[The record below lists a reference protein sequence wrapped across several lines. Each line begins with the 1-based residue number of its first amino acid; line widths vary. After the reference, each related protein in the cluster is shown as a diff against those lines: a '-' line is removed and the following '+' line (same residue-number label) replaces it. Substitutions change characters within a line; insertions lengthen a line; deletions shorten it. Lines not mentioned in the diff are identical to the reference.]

1 MDNDVAVPAELEP
14 PHAALMPVPDELAAK
29 RALERERRAEA
40 GRIAGLVQSML
51 HTHGRDQAG

>member
-14 PHAALMPVPDELAAK
+14 PRAALMPANDELATR

-40 GRIAGLVQSML
+40 ARIAALVQSML
-51 HTHGRDQAG
+51 HTRSDDQAG

>member
-14 PHAALMPVPDELAAK
+14 RHAALMHDPDELAAK

-40 GRIAGLVQSML
+40 GRIAALVQSML
-51 HTHGRDQAG
+51 HTHGGDRAG